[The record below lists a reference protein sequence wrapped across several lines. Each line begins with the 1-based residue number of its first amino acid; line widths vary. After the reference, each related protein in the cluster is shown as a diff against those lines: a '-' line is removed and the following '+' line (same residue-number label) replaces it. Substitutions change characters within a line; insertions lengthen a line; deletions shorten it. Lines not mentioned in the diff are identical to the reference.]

1 MKKII
6 QCIEMHVIKLHYRC
20 TYKCTESIKMKNQ
33 VINLNYLYS
42 AGGIASAW
50 HSNDA
55 PEYNNAVVNRSG
67 PTALIIGGSMKNQ
80 LILRLTNKVINKK
93 LF

>member
-1 MKKII
+1 MRARINVENLEK
-6 QCIEMHVIKLHYRC
+6 R
-20 TYKCTESIKMKNQ
+20 KNQ
-33 VINLNYLYS
+33 AINLNHLYS

-67 PTALIIGGSMKNQ
+67 PTALIIGGSMKNPAFWDWDIK
-80 LILRLTNKVINKK
+80 LILYLLTIT
-93 LF
+93 LIRII